1 MKTLI
6 TLLVIAVFCNLQAL
20 AQTQE
25 RGAMQEIKVIYKFP
39 AKGSED
45 AKTNTLQQATLNE
58 KKVNLLLLDSNKIT
72 ISLQNGKKFIF
83 EEVDENGVTA
93 SSGTST
99 ISTGHNGESTTL
111 QPAENGVYSSGD
123 GTSGVFRLPRIESN
137 VVVKDVFMGLQ
148 LFKKGMILTDESG
161 KKKFF
166 KLSNADSFD
175 EADALFGK

>member
-1 MKTLI
+1 MKQLIVLFSLLSFNFTL
-6 TLLVIAVFCNLQAL
+6 F

-83 EEVDENGVTA
+83 EEVDENSYTA
-93 SSGTST
+93 SSGSSSV
-99 ISTGHNGESTTL
+99 STGHSGENTTL
-111 QPAENGVYSSGD
+111 QPAESGYT
-123 GTSGVFRLPRIESN
+123 GNFRTESC
-137 VVVKDVFMGLQ
+137 LQ
-148 LFKKGMILTDESG
+148 TPE
-161 KKKFF
+161 
-166 KLSNADSFD
+166 N
-175 EADALFGK
+175 